1 MVDVID
7 SPNGQAAGYFLAQ
20 HKHRFG
26 KSKTVEKVTVFRPD
40 KGMMPYLLFWVIDA
54 PPAASAD
61 GAGEMEEGGGA
72 NVTEAVDTP
81 HDSSV
86 VEDRIVQRSRDGV
99 NVLREHVVRAR
110 LCEQALHQPE

>member
-1 MVDVID
+1 
-7 SPNGQAAGYFLAQ
+7 L
-20 HKHRFG
+20 G

-54 PPAASAD
+54 PPAASA
-61 GAGEMEEGGGA
+61 GQEVEMGEGGA
-72 NVTEAVDTP
+72 NATEVVDTW

-86 VEDRIVQRSRDGV
+86 VEDHIVQRSRDGM

-110 LCEQALHQPE
+110 L